1 MKKVTNE
8 LCFRLIKMLDICY
21 IAVISIL
28 AGLGLAIFS
37 DRIFG
42 KFDEEKFN
50 QEKNKKYFKIKLIFR
65 LFLLA
70 SYTGVILYI
79 TRNLMEKIPSP
90 FHGICNFDHYRVGE
104 IRSMPAIIFLLF
116 FYYQKNLYGYI
127 SNIFKGVI

>member
-8 LCFRLIKMLDICY
+8 VCFRFIKMLDICY
-21 IAVISIL
+21 IAVISII
-28 AGLGLAIFS
+28 AGLILATFS
-37 DRIFG
+37 DKIFG

-50 QEKNKKYFKIKLIFR
+50 QEKNEKYFKFKLILR

-116 FYYQKNLYGYI
+116 FYYQIDLYTYI
-127 SNIFKGVI
+127 SKIFKDII